1 MSTQIK
7 KNGNWVT
14 VAGGT
19 RMWVGT
25 KAALQAALDA
35 GELVD
40 GTAVMVTDDYD
51 EQEMSGTLA
60 NSIQAAKPFNY
71 VKKGSVVSL
80 DCIMDGGLSAWVMPT
95 PNTWVTVAT
104 LPEGCRPA
112 NRIYVSD
119 QGANPCV
126 RWIIEENGSI
136 ECYYL
141 GAVTPGWECTLHATF
156 VVA

>member
-40 GTAVMVTDDYD
+40 GTAVIVTDDYEEASHSHPHPD
-51 EQEMSGTLA
+51 WA
-60 NSIQAAKPFNY
+60 NAVAITAAQLYAGYTAP
-71 VKKGSVVSL
+71 S
-80 DCIMDGGLSAWVMPT
+80 DGMLVCTGVMPT
-95 PNTWVTVAT
+95 GNTSIQRVITVNGVPVA
-104 LPEGCRPA
+104 LGEYPSGSVYSYNNVQCP
-112 NRIYVSD
+112 VSKGD
-119 QGANPCV
+119 LIKSNMESAYG
-126 RWIIEENGSI
+126 RETR
-136 ECYYL
+136 Y
-141 GAVTPGWECTLHATF
+141 F
-156 VVA
+156 VPWK

>member
-51 EQEMSGTLA
+51 DTSLGHPHPDWANAIRLTVDQLYAGYTAPSDGMLVCAGVMTPA
-60 NSIQAAKPFNY
+60 NSTSARIITVNSVPI
-71 VKKGSVVSL
+71 VKGQFIKTGEFSYGNVSCPVNEGDL
-80 DCIMDGGLSAWVMPT
+80 IKTNTSSAW
-95 PNTWVTVAT
+95 
-104 LPEGCRPA
+104 EGETR
-112 NRIYVSD
+112 Y
-119 QGANPCV
+119 
-126 RWIIEENGSI
+126 
-136 ECYYL
+136 
-141 GAVTPGWECTLHATF
+141 F
-156 VVA
+156 VPWKA

>member
-40 GTAVMVTDDYD
+40 GTAVMVTDDYEEASHSHPHPD
-51 EQEMSGTLA
+51 WANAVTITALPFTAPDDGTLVLTVGTTSA
-60 NSIQAAKPFNY
+60 YGGRNFYIDDIKVGEYQSTVNS
-71 VKKGSVVSL
+71 V
-80 DCIMDGGLSAWVMPT
+80 
-95 PNTWVTVAT
+95 
-104 LPEGCRPA
+104 
-112 NRIYVSD
+112 
-119 QGANPCV
+119 
-126 RWIIEENGSI
+126 GSI
-136 ECYYL
+136 STLTFPICKGQVL
-141 GAVTPGWECTLHATF
+141 SSKGAYVAVWGTYKF
-156 VVA
+156 VPWK

>member
-40 GTAVMVTDDYD
+40 GTAVMVTDDY
-51 EQEMSGTLA
+51 EGTLHPHPDWA
-60 NSIQAAKPFNY
+60 NAVAITAAEIYAGYTAP
-71 VKKGSVVSL
+71 S
-80 DCIMDGGLSAWVMPT
+80 DGLFICNGVMPET
-95 PNTWVTVAT
+95 YNNTRKVISVNNIEIVKGAYTDSGVYSFGSAQCPVNSGD
-104 LPEGCRPA
+104 LIKA
-112 NRIYVSD
+112 NMASSSQYETRY
-119 QGANPCV
+119 
-126 RWIIEENGSI
+126 
-136 ECYYL
+136 
-141 GAVTPGWECTLHATF
+141 F
-156 VVA
+156 VPWK

>member
-1 MSTQIK
+1 MSTKIK

-51 EQEMSGTLA
+51 ESGIKQAVITATTTITGGVQLPTEYA
-60 NSIQAAKPFNY
+60 SKNIIAAKRIDNAQDNAVLILGNTYLF
-71 VKKGSVVSL
+71 VVS
-80 DCIMDGGLSAWVMPT
+80 I
-95 PNTWVTVAT
+95 
-104 LPEGCRPA
+104 PELKP
-112 NRIYVSD
+112 VVD
-119 QGANPCV
+119 
-126 RWIIEENGSI
+126 
-136 ECYYL
+136 
-141 GAVTPGWECTLHATF
+141 TF
-156 VVA
+156 VTIRITYTDLQV

>member
-40 GTAVMVTDDYD
+40 GTAVMVTDDYEEASYPHPD
-51 EQEMSGTLA
+51 WA
-60 NSIQAAKPFNY
+60 NAIRLTVDQLYAGYTAPSDGMLVCTGVMTPKNY
-71 VKKGSVVSL
+71 TADARIITVNGIPIVKGQWK
-80 DCIMDGGLSAWVMPT
+80 A
-95 PNTWVTVAT
+95 
-104 LPEGCRPA
+104 EGA
-112 NRIYVSD
+112 YTY
-119 QGANPCV
+119 
-126 RWIIEENGSI
+126 GSI
-136 ECYYL
+136 SCPVSKGNL
-141 GAVTPGWECTLHATF
+141 IKSNMSDAWEGETRYF
-156 VVA
+156 VPWKA